1 MVLQVENLTKVYR
14 KPVRANDGVTLDVA
28 AGKVVGLLGHNG
40 AGKTTLLNQVIGLTR
55 PTSGTITID
64 GIDVVANPAHA
75 RRTCSLQPQSH
86 APLEGVTPRQ
96 VIELVA
102 RLRGAS
108 RQRARER
115 TAELITALDLEPW
128 AKTVGERLSGG
139 IRRLTAFCLAAA
151 QPGRVVMLD
160 EPTNDVDPVRRRL
173 LWQQVRALADA
184 GSAVLL
190 VTHGVA
196 EAERVVDRLAILHH
210 GRVVAQGTPAE
221 LRGSLDDQLRLE
233 VHAASESVA
242 EELRPPAGA
251 PTVAGRRVVATIAP
265 HEAADAIAWA
275 QRERMAGR
283 VDQFAVNPAS
293 LEDVYI
299 GLLGQKEVDRA
310 A

>member
-1 MVLQVENLTKVYR
+1 
-14 KPVRANDGVTLDVA
+14 
-28 AGKVVGLLGHNG
+28 
-40 AGKTTLLNQVIGLTR
+40 
-55 PTSGTITID
+55 
-64 GIDVVANPAHA
+64 
-75 RRTCSLQPQSH
+75 
-86 APLEGVTPRQ
+86 
-96 VIELVA
+96 
-102 RLRGAS
+102 
-108 RQRARER
+108 
-115 TAELITALDLEPW
+115 
-128 AKTVGERLSGG
+128 
-139 IRRLTAFCLAAA
+139 
-151 QPGRVVMLD
+151 MLD

-242 EELRPPAGA
+242 EDLRPPAGA

-299 GLLGQKEVDRA
+299 GLLCQKEVDRA